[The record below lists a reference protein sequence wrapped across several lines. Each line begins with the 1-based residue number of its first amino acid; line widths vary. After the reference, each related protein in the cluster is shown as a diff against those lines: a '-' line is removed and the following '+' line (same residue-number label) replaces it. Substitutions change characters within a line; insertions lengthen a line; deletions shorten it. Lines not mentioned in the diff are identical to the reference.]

1 MVLSKLDKT
10 QKLSYPELKKVYPED
25 LKQEANLYEIEIKGV
40 NVVIIIG
47 RPRNTYEEEM
57 NITFFPIYL
66 VKTNKKVIQIGVYE
80 ILSSNLLNYMIDDEL
95 DVDKLNDPL
104 IYVFVTKKM
113 LENLRLVPDSETQ
126 IDDEVDE
133 VDEGVEVEDAE
144 DVETPD
150 TKKKEPAQTEVHD
163 IPLSRKDIFTAI
175 KGIPIPKE
183 LSEETKASSK
193 DIKDK
198 HKPKKNATWVEKF
211 MENPH
216 YYIVD
221 NEGGGD
227 CLFATI
233 RDAFAQIGQ
242 QTTVPKLRNKIAN
255 EATDQIFHG
264 YKEQYDNAKTSVLKD
279 TEKIKE
285 LEGKHRNYQ
294 DLYKSTIDRNE
305 KKQITVAAKKIT
317 DELERIVAEKRVS
330 EQTLNEYKFIK
341 DVSTLDQFKAKV
353 KTCEFWAETWAIS
366 TLERILNIKFIILSS
381 ESYKQKDM
389 NNVMI
394 CTQSNDS
401 ILESRG
407 EFRPEF
413 YIIVEYTGSHYKLIG
428 YKSKQIFSFK
438 EIPYSI
444 KKLVTDKCLERN
456 AGIFALIPEFI
467 GFKETERGV
476 AAIEHQ
482 DEELTESKIKGLY
495 DENIVFIFYD
505 NSSSKFLPGKN
516 TNAREII
523 RPPELV
529 KEFAVLSTIPDWR
542 KKLDVAWTGN
552 PFTMDGHRWAS
563 VEHYYQ
569 ASKFKQTH
577 PEFYLSFSV
586 ESGTELSKDPEMAK
600 SAASKTG
607 KYKGELIRP
616 VEVSIDPEFYGK
628 RDKKELFDAQFAKF
642 SQNED
647 LKRLLIETKNA
658 KLMHCKKCKEPE
670 LAEDLMMIRER
681 FSQLMMKKILATK

>member
-1 MVLSKLDKT
+1 
-10 QKLSYPELKKVYPED
+10 
-25 LKQEANLYEIEIKGV
+25 
-40 NVVIIIG
+40 
-47 RPRNTYEEEM
+47 
-57 NITFFPIYL
+57 
-66 VKTNKKVIQIGVYE
+66 
-80 ILSSNLLNYMIDDEL
+80 
-95 DVDKLNDPL
+95 
-104 IYVFVTKKM
+104 
-113 LENLRLVPDSETQ
+113 
-126 IDDEVDE
+126 
-133 VDEGVEVEDAE
+133 
-144 DVETPD
+144 
-150 TKKKEPAQTEVHD
+150 
-163 IPLSRKDIFTAI
+163 
-175 KGIPIPKE
+175 
-183 LSEETKASSK
+183 
-193 DIKDK
+193 
-198 HKPKKNATWVEKF
+198 
-211 MENPH
+211 
-216 YYIVD
+216 
-221 NEGGGD
+221 
-227 CLFATI
+227 
-233 RDAFAQIGQ
+233 
-242 QTTVPKLRNKIAN
+242 
-255 EATDQIFHG
+255 
-264 YKEQYDNAKTSVLKD
+264 
-279 TEKIKE
+279 
-285 LEGKHRNYQ
+285 
-294 DLYKSTIDRNE
+294 
-305 KKQITVAAKKIT
+305 
-317 DELERIVAEKRVS
+317 VS
-330 EQTLNEYKFIK
+330 EQALNEFKFIK
-341 DVSTLDQFKAKV
+341 DVSTLEQFKAKV

-366 TLERILNIKFIILSS
+366 TLERILNIKFVILSS

-394 CTQSNDS
+394 CNQSNDS

-438 EIPYSI
+438 ELPYGI

-476 AAIEHQ
+476 VAVEQQ
-482 DEELTESKIKGLY
+482 DEELTDSKIKGLY

-505 NSSSKFLPGKN
+505 NSSSKFLPGRN

-542 KKLDVAWTGN
+542 KKLDIAWTGN

-670 LAEDLMMIRER
+670 LAEDLMIIRER
-681 FSQLMMKKILATK
+681 FSQLTMKKILATK